1 MSTLKQSL
9 RTETINKFNY
19 ETHNLTDLKF
29 KPVSLKICES
39 QVITNV
45 DRIPAVKQ
53 LCQHIQFHQ
62 IAHNQSVYMSDE
74 SFSKS

>member
-1 MSTLKQSL
+1 MKSKVSTD
-9 RTETINKFNY
+9 RR
-19 ETHNLTDLKF
+19 F

-39 QVITNV
+39 QLITNV

-53 LCQHIQFHQ
+53 LCQHIQFHE

-74 SFSKS
+74 DFSKSYDSDQDCLLKPTQAN